1 MSDTLFPMP
10 DSPLPPLEQARRE
23 LARAIEA
30 EKAANIAYDEACDD
44 DDMTP
49 NEMRALEEAAVDA
62 EQHREDCELAL
73 AKLEREA
80 MENGN

>member
-30 EKAANIAYDEACDD
+30 EKAANVAYYEAECDD
-44 DDMTP
+44 DISA
-49 NEMRALEEAAVDA
+49 NEYRALEEAAVDA
-62 EQHREDCELAL
+62 EQHREDCEMAL

-80 MENGN
+80 MQ